1 MLRSRDGS
9 GRGAPPRLVETRT
22 IRHTHQ
28 VPSPSESASTV
39 AAAAGPGAGR
49 AAARL
54 ARAVENA
61 LGDVELSLPQ
71 YRMLIFLAEGG
82 AAAASALAGKL
93 GVSRPSVTALVDGLV
108 ARRLVERQP
117 DPSDRRRVRHAVT
130 ADGLAALDRA
140 DAAVTAR
147 LVEVADRVDAD
158 ERQVAF
164 AGLAVWERALNVTRD
179 EKLADA

>member
-1 MLRSRDGS
+1 V
-9 GRGAPPRLVETRT
+9 GAAP
-22 IRHTHQ
+22 
-28 VPSPSESASTV
+28 
-39 AAAAGPGAGR
+39 GPGAGR

-61 LGDVELSLPQ
+61 LGEVELSMPQ

-108 ARRLVERQP
+108 GRGLVERQP
-117 DPSDRRRVRHAVT
+117 DPADRRRVRHAVT
-130 ADGLAALDRA
+130 AEGLDALERA
-140 DAAVTAR
+140 DEAVTAR
-147 LVEVADRVDAD
+147 LVEVAERVGGD
-158 ERQVAF
+158 ERATAF
-164 AGLAVWERALNVTRD
+164 AGLAAWEHALNVTRD